1 MKNRLA
7 SILAVLTVS
16 ATFSNIPSA
25 SANDLI
31 DFLNAVHAISHAA
44 DHHAAPVRS
53 VRRPSVSIQI
63 GGSSGGIRVAERYP
77 RSVLD
82 VPRASHLHRSMSH
95 YHVGDIVTGRVPLS
109 PCVRIRN
116 ERCIAPDAIP
126 VAMAVRDPH
135 YCHAGD
141 HEELVFVEV
150 MLPQCELERVSIS
163 SNRTR
168 VRLDYEHY
176 SVTLQSFNDVVTITY
191 GH

>member
-1 MKNRLA
+1 MKNRLTQL
-7 SILAVLTVS
+7 LAVLTVS
-16 ATFSNIPSA
+16 ATFSNSAPA

-31 DFLNAVHAISHAA
+31 DFLNAVQAISRAA
-44 DHHAAPVRS
+44 DHHSRPVHS
-53 VRRPSVSIQI
+53 VRRPEVAVHI
-63 GGSSGGIRVAERYP
+63 GSSSPGMRLAERAP

-82 VPRASHLHRSMSH
+82 MPRSSYPHRSMSH
-95 YHVGDIVTGRVPLS
+95 YHVGDIVTRRVPLS

-116 ERCIAPDAIP
+116 EHCIAPDAIP

-150 MLPQCELERVSIS
+150 LLPQCELERVTIS
-163 SNRTR
+163 PSRTR
-168 VRLDYEHY
+168 IRLDYEHY
-176 SVTLQSFNDVVTITY
+176 SVTLFSCNDVVTITY